1 MRKKKTRTQR
11 VWGFLKFQ
19 MVLILVVVAAVAY
32 YYAGGYAAKVSAMKT
47 EAVSLVRNSTEETF
61 RQSQTS
67 IAYDV
72 NGEVLSVLK
81 GEKDVY
87 YIPYEDIP
95 IYVRQAIISTE
106 DKRFYKH
113 SGIDYR
119 GIARA
124 VVAMIQ
130 DGEVTQGGSTITQQL
145 ARTVFLSN
153 DRTWE
158 RKIEEM
164 YIAVE
169 LEKKYSKEEILE
181 FYINN
186 VYYANGYYG
195 IEAAAEG
202 YFATDVG
209 HLSLSQM
216 IYLCAIPNNPT
227 MYDPYTNPDN
237 TLARR
242 DRILAT
248 MLEEQIISEST
259 YEEALAETIA
269 LVESETVKN
278 NYAETY
284 TYYCATRALM
294 ELEGF
299 EFQTVFADEEEQ
311 EAYERSYNNLYN
323 SCNAKLFTGGY
334 RIYTSIDLA
343 AQEELQ
349 SSIDTVLSSFDEV
362 SEEGIYTL
370 QGAAVCIDNTTG
382 MVRAI
387 IGGRRQDLDGY
398 TLNRAFQSF
407 RQPGSA
413 IKPLIV
419 YTPALERGYTPDTTV
434 VDEPIEDGPANGD
447 GTYSGSMS
455 LRQAVALSKNTI
467 AWKIFEEITP
477 EVGISYLEAMH
488 FAKLDANDK
497 RLPASI
503 GGFTNGV
510 SALEMA
516 KGYATIENGGG
527 YRNPTCII
535 KITDADGEIIYQA
548 DQSETI
554 IYKQNACREMTDML
568 QTVITSGTGRGYS
581 LGTMPSAGKTGT
593 TNDNKDGWF
602 VGYTPYYT
610 TSVWVGYDIPKEVA
624 GLGGGTYPGKIWYS
638 FMSWLHEDLEPI
650 DFVSAMNMR
659 QTGENAEGE
668 TSGDGDGNAS
678 NDNAVVEDEAGET
691 TDDAA
696 LENAAE

>member
-1 MRKKKTRTQR
+1 M
-11 VWGFLKFQ
+11 L
-19 MVLILVVVAAVAY
+19 LVVAAVAY

-47 EAVSLVRNSTEETF
+47 EAVSMVSHSSKDTF
-61 RQSQTS
+61 RKSQTS
-67 IAYDV
+67 IAYYI
-72 NGEVLSVLK
+72 NGKTLSVLK

-87 YIPYEDIP
+87 YIEYEDIP
-95 IYVRQAIISTE
+95 VYVKQAIISTE

-113 SGIDYR
+113 KGIDYR
-119 GIARA
+119 GIMRA
-124 VVAMIQ
+124 AVAMIQ

-153 DRTWE
+153 ERTWE

-181 FYINN
+181 FYLNN
-186 VYYANGYYG
+186 VYFANGYYG
-195 IEAAAEG
+195 IEAAAQG
-202 YFATDVG
+202 YFGTDVS

-227 MYDPYTNPDN
+227 LYNPLTHADK
-237 TLARR
+237 TQARR
-242 DRILAT
+242 DRILKS
-248 MLEEQIISEST
+248 MLEDQVISESSYQT
-259 YEEALAETIA
+259 AVAEQIKTTEPEEI
-269 LVESETVKN
+269 KN

-299 EFQTVFADEEEQ
+299 EFQTVFSDDEEKT
-311 EAYERSYNNLYN
+311 AYDREYQSLYDT
-323 SCNAKLFTGGY
+323 CNKKLFTGGY
-334 RIYTSIDLA
+334 RIYTSLDLD
-343 AQEELQ
+343 AQSQLQ
-349 SSIDTVLSSFDEV
+349 TSVDEV
-362 SEEGIYTL
+362 LAGFGEKSDEGIYEL

-387 IGGRRQDLDGY
+387 IGGRSQDDVEGY

-434 VDEPIEDGPANGD
+434 VDEPIADGPVNGD
-447 GTYSGSMS
+447 GTYSGAMS
-455 LRQAVALSKNTI
+455 LRQAVARSKNTI
-467 AWKIFEEITP
+467 AWKIFEELTP
-477 EVGISYLEAMH
+477 EVGISYLEAMG
-488 FAKLDANDK
+488 FSNLDANDK

-510 SALEMA
+510 SPLEMA
-516 KGYATIENGGG
+516 KGYATIKNDGG
-527 YRNPTCII
+527 YRNPTCIM
-535 KITDADGEIIYQA
+535 KITDADGEVIYQA
-548 DQSETI
+548 DQTASV
-554 IYKQNACREMTDML
+554 IYKENACRQMTDML

-581 LGTMPSAGKTGT
+581 LGMMPCAGKTGT

-610 TSVWVGYDIPKEVA
+610 TSVWVGYDIPKEVP
-624 GLGGGTYPGKIWYS
+624 GLGGVTYPGKIWHS
-638 FMSWLHEDLEPI
+638 FMSWLHDGLEPV
-650 DFVSAMNMR
+650 DFIHPMT
-659 QTGENAEGE
+659 QENAL
-668 TSGDGDGNAS
+668 SQ
-678 NDNAVVEDEAGET
+678 
-691 TDDAA
+691 
-696 LENAAE
+696 AEE

>member
-1 MRKKKTRTQR
+1 MKKRRKKTRSQKI
-11 VWGFLKFQ
+11 WGFLKFQ
-19 MVLILVVVAAVAY
+19 MILMLLVVAAVAY

-47 EAVSLVRNSTEETF
+47 EAVSMVSHSSKDTF
-61 RQSQTS
+61 RKSQTS
-67 IAYDV
+67 IAYDI
-72 NGEVLSVLK
+72 NGKTLSVLK

-87 YIPYEDIP
+87 YIEYEDIP
-95 IYVRQAIISTE
+95 IYVKQAIISTE

-113 SGIDYR
+113 NGIDYR
-119 GIARA
+119 GIMRA

-153 DRTWE
+153 ERTWE

-181 FYINN
+181 FYLNN
-186 VYYANGYYG
+186 VYFANGYYG
-195 IEAAAEG
+195 IEAAAQG
-202 YFATDVG
+202 YFGTDVS

-227 MYDPYTNPDN
+227 LYNPLTHADK
-237 TLARR
+237 TQARR
-242 DRILAT
+242 DRILKS
-248 MLEEQIISEST
+248 MLEDQVISESSYQT
-259 YEEALAETIA
+259 AVAEQIKTTEPEEI
-269 LVESETVKN
+269 KN

-299 EFQTVFADEEEQ
+299 EFQTVFSDDEEKT
-311 EAYERSYNNLYN
+311 AYDREYQSLYDA
-323 SCNAKLFTGGY
+323 CNKKLFTGGY
-334 RIYTSIDLA
+334 RIYTSLDLD
-343 AQEELQ
+343 AQSQLQ
-349 SSIDTVLSSFDEV
+349 ASVDEV
-362 SEEGIYTL
+362 LAGFGEKSDEGIYEL

-387 IGGRRQDLDGY
+387 IGGRSQDDVEGY

-434 VDEPIEDGPANGD
+434 VDEPIADGPVNGD
-447 GTYSGSMS
+447 GTYSGAMS
-455 LRQAVALSKNTI
+455 LRQAVARSKNTI
-467 AWKIFEEITP
+467 AWKIFEELTP
-477 EVGISYLEAMH
+477 EVGISYLEAMG
-488 FAKLDANDK
+488 FSNLDANDK

-510 SALEMA
+510 SPLEMA
-516 KGYATIENGGG
+516 KGYATIKNDGG
-527 YRNPTCII
+527 YRNPTCIM
-535 KITDADGEIIYQA
+535 KITDADGEVIYQA
-548 DQSETI
+548 DQTASV
-554 IYKQNACREMTDML
+554 IYKENACRQMTDML

-581 LGTMPSAGKTGT
+581 LGMMPCAGKTGT

-610 TSVWVGYDIPKEVA
+610 TSVWVGYDIPKEVP
-624 GLGGGTYPGKIWYS
+624 GLGGGTYPGKIWHS
-638 FMSWLHEDLEPI
+638 FMSWLHDGLEPV
-650 DFVSAMNMR
+650 DFIHPMT
-659 QTGENAEGE
+659 QENA
-668 TSGDGDGNAS
+668 
-678 NDNAVVEDEAGET
+678 
-691 TDDAA
+691 
-696 LENAAE
+696 LPQAEE

>member
-1 MRKKKTRTQR
+1 MKKRRKKTRSQKI
-11 VWGFLKFQ
+11 WGFLKFQ
-19 MVLILVVVAAVAY
+19 MILMLLVVAAVAY

-47 EAVSLVRNSTEETF
+47 EAVSMVSHSSKDTF
-61 RQSQTS
+61 RKSQTS
-67 IAYDV
+67 IAYDI
-72 NGEVLSVLK
+72 NGKTLSVLK

-87 YIPYEDIP
+87 YIEYEDIP
-95 IYVRQAIISTE
+95 IYVKQAIISTE

-113 SGIDYR
+113 NGIDYR
-119 GIARA
+119 GIMRA
-124 VVAMIQ
+124 AVAMIQ

-153 DRTWE
+153 ERTWE

-181 FYINN
+181 FYLNN
-186 VYYANGYYG
+186 VYFANGYYG
-195 IEAAAEG
+195 IEAAAQG
-202 YFATDVG
+202 YFGTDVS

-227 MYDPYTNPDN
+227 LYNPLTHADK
-237 TLARR
+237 TQARR
-242 DRILAT
+242 DRILKS
-248 MLEEQIISEST
+248 MLEDQVISESSYQT
-259 YEEALAETIA
+259 AVAEQIKTTEPEEI
-269 LVESETVKN
+269 KN

-299 EFQTVFADEEEQ
+299 EFQTVFSDDEEKT
-311 EAYERSYNNLYN
+311 AYDREYQSLYDA
-323 SCNAKLFTGGY
+323 CNKKLFTGGY
-334 RIYTSIDLA
+334 RIYTSLDLD
-343 AQEELQ
+343 AQSQLQ
-349 SSIDTVLSSFDEV
+349 ASVDEV
-362 SEEGIYTL
+362 LAGFGEKSDEGIYEL

-387 IGGRRQDLDGY
+387 IGGRSQDDVEGY

-434 VDEPIEDGPANGD
+434 VDEPIADGPVNGD
-447 GTYSGSMS
+447 GTYFGAMS
-455 LRQAVALSKNTI
+455 LRQAVARSKNTI
-467 AWKIFEEITP
+467 AWKIFEELTP
-477 EVGISYLEAMH
+477 EVGISYLEAMG
-488 FAKLDANDK
+488 FSNLDANDK

-510 SALEMA
+510 SPLEMA
-516 KGYATIENGGG
+516 KGYATIKNDGG
-527 YRNPTCII
+527 YRNPTCIM
-535 KITDADGEIIYQA
+535 KITDADGEVIYQA
-548 DQSETI
+548 DQTASV
-554 IYKQNACREMTDML
+554 IYKENACRQMTDML

-581 LGTMPSAGKTGT
+581 LGMMPCAGKTGT

-610 TSVWVGYDIPKEVA
+610 TSVWVGYDIPKEVP
-624 GLGGGTYPGKIWYS
+624 GLGGGTYPGKIWHS
-638 FMSWLHEDLEPI
+638 FMSWLHEGLEPV
-650 DFVSAMNMR
+650 DFIHPMT
-659 QTGENAEGE
+659 QENA
-668 TSGDGDGNAS
+668 
-678 NDNAVVEDEAGET
+678 
-691 TDDAA
+691 
-696 LENAAE
+696 LPQAEE

>member
-1 MRKKKTRTQR
+1 M
-11 VWGFLKFQ
+11 L
-19 MVLILVVVAAVAY
+19 LVVAAVAY

-47 EAVSLVRNSTEETF
+47 EAVSMVSHSSKDTF
-61 RQSQTS
+61 RKSQTS
-67 IAYDV
+67 IAYDI
-72 NGEVLSVLK
+72 NGKTLSVLK

-87 YIPYEDIP
+87 YIEYEDIP
-95 IYVRQAIISTE
+95 IYVKQAIISTE

-113 SGIDYR
+113 NGIDYR
-119 GIARA
+119 GIMRA
-124 VVAMIQ
+124 AVAMIQ

-153 DRTWE
+153 ERTWE

-181 FYINN
+181 FYLNN
-186 VYYANGYYG
+186 VYFANGYYG
-195 IEAAAEG
+195 IEAAAQG
-202 YFATDVG
+202 YFGTDVS

-227 MYDPYTNPDN
+227 LYNPLTHADK
-237 TLARR
+237 TQARR
-242 DRILAT
+242 DRILKS
-248 MLEEQIISEST
+248 MLEDQVISESSYQT
-259 YEEALAETIA
+259 AVAEQIKTTEPEEI
-269 LVESETVKN
+269 KN

-299 EFQTVFADEEEQ
+299 EFQTVFSSDEEKT
-311 EAYERSYNNLYN
+311 AYERKYQSLYDA
-323 SCNAKLFTGGY
+323 CNAKLFTGGY
-334 RIYTSIDLA
+334 RIYTSLDLD
-343 AQEELQ
+343 AQSQLQ
-349 SSIDTVLSSFDEV
+349 ASVDEV
-362 SEEGIYTL
+362 LAGFGEKSDEGIYEL

-387 IGGRRQDLDGY
+387 IGGRSQDDVEGY

-434 VDEPIEDGPANGD
+434 VDEPIADGPVNGD
-447 GTYSGSMS
+447 GTYSGAMS
-455 LRQAVALSKNTI
+455 LRQAVARSKNTI
-467 AWKIFEEITP
+467 AWKIFEELTP
-477 EVGISYLEAMH
+477 EVGISYLEAMS
-488 FAKLDANDK
+488 FSNLDENDK

-510 SALEMA
+510 SPLEMA
-516 KGYATIENGGG
+516 KGYATIKNDGG
-527 YRNPTCII
+527 YRNPTCIM
-535 KITDADGEIIYQA
+535 KITDADGEVIYQA
-548 DQSETI
+548 DQTASV
-554 IYKQNACREMTDML
+554 IYKENACRQMTDML

-581 LGTMPSAGKTGT
+581 LGTMPCAGKTGT

-610 TSVWVGYDIPKEVA
+610 TSVWVGYDIPKEVP
-624 GLGGGTYPGKIWYS
+624 GLGGGTYPGKIWHS
-638 FMSWLHEDLEPI
+638 FMSWLHEGLEPI
-650 DFVSAMNMR
+650 DFVHPLE
-659 QTGENAEGE
+659 QENALPQTEE
-668 TSGDGDGNAS
+668 
-678 NDNAVVEDEAGET
+678 
-691 TDDAA
+691 
-696 LENAAE
+696 

>member
-1 MRKKKTRTQR
+1 M
-11 VWGFLKFQ
+11 L
-19 MVLILVVVAAVAY
+19 LVVAAVAY

-47 EAVSLVRNSTEETF
+47 EAVSMVSHSSKDTF
-61 RQSQTS
+61 RKSQTS
-67 IAYDV
+67 IAYDI
-72 NGEVLSVLK
+72 NGKTLSVLK

-87 YIPYEDIP
+87 YIEYEDIP
-95 IYVRQAIISTE
+95 IYVKQAIISTE

-113 SGIDYR
+113 KGIDYR
-119 GIARA
+119 GIMRA
-124 VVAMIQ
+124 AVAMIQ

-153 DRTWE
+153 ERTWE

-181 FYINN
+181 FYLNN
-186 VYYANGYYG
+186 VYFANGYYG
-195 IEAAAEG
+195 IEAAAQG
-202 YFATDVG
+202 YFGTDVS

-227 MYDPYTNPDN
+227 LYNPLTHADK
-237 TLARR
+237 TQARR
-242 DRILAT
+242 DRILKS
-248 MLEEQIISEST
+248 MLEDQVISESSYQT
-259 YEEALAETIA
+259 AVAEQIKTTEPEEI
-269 LVESETVKN
+269 KN

-299 EFQTVFADEEEQ
+299 EFQTVFSDDEEKT
-311 EAYERSYNNLYN
+311 AYDREYQSLYDA
-323 SCNAKLFTGGY
+323 CNKKLFTGGY
-334 RIYTSIDLA
+334 RIYTSLDLD
-343 AQEELQ
+343 AQSQLQ
-349 SSIDTVLSSFDEV
+349 ASIDEVLAGFGEKSD
-362 SEEGIYTL
+362 EGIYEL

-387 IGGRRQDLDGY
+387 IGGRSQDDVEGY

-434 VDEPIEDGPANGD
+434 VDEPIADGPVNGD
-447 GTYSGSMS
+447 GTYSGAMS
-455 LRQAVALSKNTI
+455 LRQAVARSKNTI
-467 AWKIFEEITP
+467 AWKIFEELTP
-477 EVGISYLEAMH
+477 EVGISYLEAMG
-488 FAKLDANDK
+488 FSNLDANDK

-510 SALEMA
+510 SPLEMA
-516 KGYATIENGGG
+516 KGYATIKNDGG
-527 YRNPTCII
+527 YRNPTCIM
-535 KITDADGEIIYQA
+535 KITDADGEVIYQA
-548 DQSETI
+548 DQTASV
-554 IYKQNACREMTDML
+554 IYKENACRQMTDML

-581 LGTMPSAGKTGT
+581 LGMMPCAGKTGT

-610 TSVWVGYDIPKEVA
+610 TSVWVGYDIPKEVP
-624 GLGGGTYPGKIWYS
+624 GLGGGTYPGKIWHS
-638 FMSWLHEDLEPI
+638 FMSWLHDGLEPV
-650 DFVSAMNMR
+650 DFIHPMT
-659 QTGENAEGE
+659 QENAL
-668 TSGDGDGNAS
+668 SQ
-678 NDNAVVEDEAGET
+678 
-691 TDDAA
+691 
-696 LENAAE
+696 AEE

>member
-1 MRKKKTRTQR
+1 M
-11 VWGFLKFQ
+11 L
-19 MVLILVVVAAVAY
+19 LVVAAVAY

-47 EAVSLVRNSTEETF
+47 EAVSMVSHSSKDTF
-61 RQSQTS
+61 RKSQTS
-67 IAYDV
+67 IAYDI
-72 NGEVLSVLK
+72 NGKTLSVLK

-87 YIPYEDIP
+87 YIEYEDIP
-95 IYVRQAIISTE
+95 IYVKQAIISTE

-113 SGIDYR
+113 KGIDYR
-119 GIARA
+119 GIMRA

-153 DRTWE
+153 ERTWE

-181 FYINN
+181 FYLNN
-186 VYYANGYYG
+186 VYFANGYYG
-195 IEAAAEG
+195 IEAAAQG
-202 YFATDVG
+202 YFGTDVS

-227 MYDPYTNPDN
+227 LYNPLTHADK
-237 TLARR
+237 TQARR
-242 DRILAT
+242 DRILKS
-248 MLEEQIISEST
+248 MLEDQVISESSYQT
-259 YEEALAETIA
+259 AVAEQIKTTEPEEI
-269 LVESETVKN
+269 KN

-299 EFQTVFADEEEQ
+299 EFQTVFSDDEEKT
-311 EAYERSYNNLYN
+311 AYERKYQSLYDA
-323 SCNAKLFTGGY
+323 CNAKLFTGGY
-334 RIYTSIDLA
+334 RIYTSLDLD
-343 AQEELQ
+343 AQSQLQ
-349 SSIDTVLSSFDEV
+349 ASVDEV
-362 SEEGIYTL
+362 LAGFGEKSDEGIYEL

-387 IGGRRQDLDGY
+387 IGGRSQDDVEGY

-434 VDEPIEDGPANGD
+434 VDEPIADGPVNGD
-447 GTYSGSMS
+447 GTYSGAMS
-455 LRQAVALSKNTI
+455 LRQAVARSKNTI
-467 AWKIFEEITP
+467 AWKIFEELTP
-477 EVGISYLEAMH
+477 EVGISYLEAMD
-488 FAKLDANDK
+488 FSNLDENDK

-510 SALEMA
+510 SPLEMA
-516 KGYATIENGGG
+516 KGYATIKNDGG
-527 YRNPTCII
+527 YRNPTCIM
-535 KITDADGEIIYQA
+535 KITDADGEVIYQA
-548 DQSETI
+548 DQTASV
-554 IYKQNACREMTDML
+554 IYKENACRQMTDML

-581 LGTMPSAGKTGT
+581 LGTMPCAGKTGT

-610 TSVWVGYDIPKEVA
+610 TSVWVGYDIPKEVP
-624 GLGGGTYPGKIWYS
+624 GLGGGTYPGKIWHS
-638 FMSWLHEDLEPI
+638 FMSWLHEGLEPI
-650 DFVSAMNMR
+650 DFVHPLE
-659 QTGENAEGE
+659 QENALPQTEE
-668 TSGDGDGNAS
+668 
-678 NDNAVVEDEAGET
+678 
-691 TDDAA
+691 
-696 LENAAE
+696 

>member
-1 MRKKKTRTQR
+1 M
-11 VWGFLKFQ
+11 L
-19 MVLILVVVAAVAY
+19 LVVAAVAY

-47 EAVSLVRNSTEETF
+47 EAVSMVSHSSKDTF
-61 RQSQTS
+61 RKSQTS
-67 IAYDV
+67 IAYDI
-72 NGEVLSVLK
+72 NGKTLSVLK

-87 YIPYEDIP
+87 YIEYEDIP
-95 IYVRQAIISTE
+95 IYVKQAIISTE

-113 SGIDYR
+113 NGIDYR
-119 GIARA
+119 GIMRA
-124 VVAMIQ
+124 AVAMIQ

-153 DRTWE
+153 ERTWE

-181 FYINN
+181 FYLNN
-186 VYYANGYYG
+186 VYFANGYYG
-195 IEAAAEG
+195 IEAAAQG
-202 YFATDVG
+202 YFGTDVS

-227 MYDPYTNPDN
+227 LYNPLTHADK
-237 TLARR
+237 TQARR
-242 DRILAT
+242 DRILKS
-248 MLEEQIISEST
+248 MLEDQVISESSYQT
-259 YEEALAETIA
+259 AVAEQIKTTEPEEI
-269 LVESETVKN
+269 KN

-299 EFQTVFADEEEQ
+299 EFQTVFSDDEEKT
-311 EAYERSYNNLYN
+311 AYDREYQSLYDA
-323 SCNAKLFTGGY
+323 CNKKLFTGGY
-334 RIYTSIDLA
+334 RIYTSLDLD
-343 AQEELQ
+343 AQSQLQ
-349 SSIDTVLSSFDEV
+349 ASIDEVLAGFGEKSD
-362 SEEGIYTL
+362 EGIYEL

-387 IGGRRQDLDGY
+387 IGGRSQDDVEGY

-434 VDEPIEDGPANGD
+434 VDEPIADGPVNGD
-447 GTYSGSMS
+447 GTYSGAMS
-455 LRQAVALSKNTI
+455 LRQAVARSKNTI
-467 AWKIFEEITP
+467 AWKIFEELTP
-477 EVGISYLEAMH
+477 EVGISYLEAMG
-488 FAKLDANDK
+488 FSNLDANDK

-510 SALEMA
+510 SPLEMA
-516 KGYATIENGGG
+516 KGYATIKNDGG
-527 YRNPTCII
+527 YRNPTCIM
-535 KITDADGEIIYQA
+535 KITDADGEVIYQA
-548 DQSETI
+548 DQTASV
-554 IYKQNACREMTDML
+554 IYKENACRQMTDML

-581 LGTMPSAGKTGT
+581 LGMMPCAGKTGT

-610 TSVWVGYDIPKEVA
+610 TSVWVGYDIPKEVP
-624 GLGGGTYPGKIWYS
+624 GLGGGTYPGKIWHS
-638 FMSWLHEDLEPI
+638 FMSWLHDGLEPV
-650 DFVSAMNMR
+650 DFIHPMT
-659 QTGENAEGE
+659 QENA
-668 TSGDGDGNAS
+668 
-678 NDNAVVEDEAGET
+678 
-691 TDDAA
+691 
-696 LENAAE
+696 LPQAEE

>member
-1 MRKKKTRTQR
+1 M
-11 VWGFLKFQ
+11 L
-19 MVLILVVVAAVAY
+19 LVVAAVAY

-47 EAVSLVRNSTEETF
+47 EAVSMVSHSSKDTF
-61 RQSQTS
+61 RKSQTS
-67 IAYDV
+67 IAYDI
-72 NGEVLSVLK
+72 NGKTLSVLK

-87 YIPYEDIP
+87 YIEYEDIP
-95 IYVRQAIISTE
+95 IYVKQAIISTE

-113 SGIDYR
+113 KGIDYR
-119 GIARA
+119 GIMRA

-153 DRTWE
+153 ERTWE

-181 FYINN
+181 FYLNN
-186 VYYANGYYG
+186 VYFANGYYG
-195 IEAAAEG
+195 IEAAAQG
-202 YFATDVG
+202 YFGTDVS

-227 MYDPYTNPDN
+227 LYNPLTHADK
-237 TLARR
+237 TQARR
-242 DRILAT
+242 DRILKS
-248 MLEEQIISEST
+248 MLEDQVISESSYQT
-259 YEEALAETIA
+259 AVAEQIKTTEPEEI
-269 LVESETVKN
+269 KN

-299 EFQTVFADEEEQ
+299 EFQTVFSSDEEKT
-311 EAYERSYNNLYN
+311 AYERKYQSLYDA
-323 SCNAKLFTGGY
+323 CNAKLFTGGY
-334 RIYTSIDLA
+334 RIYTSLDLD
-343 AQEELQ
+343 AQSQLQ
-349 SSIDTVLSSFDEV
+349 ASVDEV
-362 SEEGIYTL
+362 LAGFGEKSDEGIYEL

-387 IGGRRQDLDGY
+387 IGGRSQDDVEGY

-434 VDEPIEDGPANGD
+434 VDEPIADGPVNGD
-447 GTYSGSMS
+447 GTYSGAMS
-455 LRQAVALSKNTI
+455 LRQAVARSKNTI
-467 AWKIFEEITP
+467 AWKIFEELTP
-477 EVGISYLEAMH
+477 EVGISYLEAMS
-488 FAKLDANDK
+488 FSNLDENDK

-510 SALEMA
+510 SPLEMA
-516 KGYATIENGGG
+516 KGYATIKNDGG
-527 YRNPTCII
+527 YRNPTCIM
-535 KITDADGEIIYQA
+535 KITDADGEMIYQA
-548 DQSETI
+548 DQTASV
-554 IYKQNACREMTDML
+554 IYKENACRQMTDML

-581 LGTMPSAGKTGT
+581 LGTMPCAGKTGT

-610 TSVWVGYDIPKEVA
+610 TSVWVGYDIPKEVP
-624 GLGGGTYPGKIWYS
+624 GLGGGTYPGKIWHS
-638 FMSWLHEDLEPI
+638 FMSWLHEGLEPV
-650 DFVSAMNMR
+650 DFVHPLEQKNALSE
-659 QTGENAEGE
+659 TGE
-668 TSGDGDGNAS
+668 
-678 NDNAVVEDEAGET
+678 
-691 TDDAA
+691 
-696 LENAAE
+696 

>member
-1 MRKKKTRTQR
+1 M
-11 VWGFLKFQ
+11 L
-19 MVLILVVVAAVAY
+19 LVVAAVAY

-47 EAVSLVRNSTEETF
+47 EAVSLVSHSSKDTF
-61 RQSQTS
+61 RKNQTS

-72 NGEVLSVLK
+72 NGNTLSVLK

-87 YIPYEDIP
+87 YIEYEDIP
-95 IYVRQAIISTE
+95 VYIKQAVISTE

-113 SGIDYR
+113 KGIDYR
-119 GIARA
+119 GIMRA
-124 VVAMIQ
+124 IIAMIQ

-153 DRTWE
+153 EKTWE

-169 LEKKYSKEEILE
+169 LEKKYTKEDILE
-181 FYINN
+181 FYLNN
-186 VYYANGYYG
+186 VFFANGYYG
-195 IEAAAEG
+195 IEAAAQG
-202 YFATDVG
+202 YFGTDVS

-227 MYDPYTNPDN
+227 LYNPLTNPDK
-237 TLARR
+237 TEARR
-242 DRILAT
+242 DRILKS
-248 MLEEQIISEST
+248 MLEDKVISENS
-259 YEEALAETIA
+259 YETAKAEKI
-269 LVESETVKN
+269 ETVQKDEIKN
-278 NYAETY
+278 NYAETF

-299 EFQTVFADEEEQ
+299 EFQTVFSDDAEK
-311 EAYERSYNNLYN
+311 EAYDREYQTLYDE
-323 SCNAKLFTGGY
+323 CNAKLFTGGY
-334 RIYTSIDLA
+334 RIYTSLDLE
-343 AQEELQ
+343 AQSRLQ
-349 SSIDTVLSSFDEV
+349 ASIDYILGGFDEKND
-362 SEEGIYTL
+362 EGIYTL
-370 QGAAVCIDNTTG
+370 QGASVCIDNTTG

-387 IGGRRQDLDGY
+387 VGGRSQDDVEGY

-419 YTPALERGYTPDTTV
+419 YTPALERGYTPDTIV
-434 VDEPIEDGPANGD
+434 VDEPIENGPVNGD
-447 GTYSGSMS
+447 GTYSGAMT

-467 AWKIFEEITP
+467 AWKVFEEITP
-477 EVGISYLEAMH
+477 EVGISYLESMQ
-488 FAKLDANDK
+488 FSNLDANDK
-497 RLPASI
+497 RLPASV

-516 KGYATIENGGG
+516 KGYATIKNDGG

-535 KITDADGEIIYQA
+535 KITDADGQVLYQA
-548 DQSETI
+548 DQTASVV
-554 IYKQNACREMTDML
+554 YKENACRQMTDML

-581 LGTMPSAGKTGT
+581 LGNMPCAGKTGT

-610 TSVWVGYDIPKEVA
+610 TSVWVGYDIPKEVP

-638 FMSWLHEDLEPI
+638 FMSWLHEGLEPI
-650 DFVSAMNMR
+650 DFVHPLDQTLTDLGQTDTTENALPE
-659 QTGENAEGE
+659 TGE
-668 TSGDGDGNAS
+668 
-678 NDNAVVEDEAGET
+678 
-691 TDDAA
+691 
-696 LENAAE
+696 

>member
-1 MRKKKTRTQR
+1 M
-11 VWGFLKFQ
+11 L
-19 MVLILVVVAAVAY
+19 LVVAAVAY

-47 EAVSLVRNSTEETF
+47 EAVSMVSHSSKDTF
-61 RQSQTS
+61 RKSQTS
-67 IAYDV
+67 IAYDI
-72 NGEVLSVLK
+72 NGKTLSVLK

-87 YIPYEDIP
+87 YIEYEDIP
-95 IYVRQAIISTE
+95 IYVKQAIISTE

-113 SGIDYR
+113 NGIDYR
-119 GIARA
+119 GIMRA
-124 VVAMIQ
+124 AVAMIQ

-153 DRTWE
+153 ERTWE

-181 FYINN
+181 FYLNN
-186 VYYANGYYG
+186 VYFANGYYG
-195 IEAAAEG
+195 IEAAAQG
-202 YFATDVG
+202 YFGTDVS

-227 MYDPYTNPDN
+227 LYNPLIHADK
-237 TLARR
+237 TQARR
-242 DRILAT
+242 DRILKS
-248 MLEEQIISEST
+248 MLEDQVISESSYQT
-259 YEEALAETIA
+259 AVAEQIKTTEPEEI
-269 LVESETVKN
+269 KN

-299 EFQTVFADEEEQ
+299 EFQTVFSDDEEKT
-311 EAYERSYNNLYN
+311 AYDREYQSLYDT
-323 SCNAKLFTGGY
+323 CNKKLFTGGY
-334 RIYTSIDLA
+334 RIYTSLDLD
-343 AQEELQ
+343 AQSQLQ
-349 SSIDTVLSSFDEV
+349 ASVDEV
-362 SEEGIYTL
+362 LAGFGEKSDEGIYEL

-387 IGGRRQDLDGY
+387 IGGRSQDDVEGY

-434 VDEPIEDGPANGD
+434 VDEPIADGPVNGD
-447 GTYSGSMS
+447 GTYSGAMS
-455 LRQAVALSKNTI
+455 LRQAVARSKNTI
-467 AWKIFEEITP
+467 AWKIFEELTP
-477 EVGISYLEAMH
+477 EVGISYLEEMG
-488 FAKLDANDK
+488 FSNLDANDK

-510 SALEMA
+510 SPLEMA
-516 KGYATIENGGG
+516 KGYATIKNDGG
-527 YRNPTCII
+527 YRNPTCIM
-535 KITDADGEIIYQA
+535 KITNADGEVIYQA
-548 DQSETI
+548 DQTASV
-554 IYKQNACREMTDML
+554 IYKENACRQMTDML

-581 LGTMPSAGKTGT
+581 LGMMPCAGKTGT

-610 TSVWVGYDIPKEVA
+610 TSVWVGYDIPKEVP
-624 GLGGGTYPGKIWYS
+624 GLGGGTYPGKIWHS
-638 FMSWLHEDLEPI
+638 FMSWLHEGLEPV
-650 DFVSAMNMR
+650 DFIHPMT
-659 QTGENAEGE
+659 QENA
-668 TSGDGDGNAS
+668 
-678 NDNAVVEDEAGET
+678 
-691 TDDAA
+691 
-696 LENAAE
+696 LPQAEE

>member
-1 MRKKKTRTQR
+1 M
-11 VWGFLKFQ
+11 L
-19 MVLILVVVAAVAY
+19 LVVAAVAY

-47 EAVSLVRNSTEETF
+47 EAVSMVSHSSKDTF
-61 RQSQTS
+61 RKSQTS
-67 IAYDV
+67 IAYDI
-72 NGEVLSVLK
+72 NGKTLSVLK

-87 YIPYEDIP
+87 YIEYEDIP
-95 IYVRQAIISTE
+95 IYVKQAIISTE

-113 SGIDYR
+113 NGIDYR
-119 GIARA
+119 GIMRA
-124 VVAMIQ
+124 AVAMIQ

-153 DRTWE
+153 ERTWE

-181 FYINN
+181 FYLNN
-186 VYYANGYYG
+186 VYFANGYYG
-195 IEAAAEG
+195 IEAAAQG
-202 YFATDVG
+202 YFGTDVS

-227 MYDPYTNPDN
+227 LYNPLTHADK
-237 TLARR
+237 TQARR
-242 DRILAT
+242 DRILKS
-248 MLEEQIISEST
+248 MLEDQVISESSYQT
-259 YEEALAETIA
+259 AVAEQIKTTEPEEI
-269 LVESETVKN
+269 KN

-299 EFQTVFADEEEQ
+299 EFQTVFSDDEEKT
-311 EAYERSYNNLYN
+311 AYDREYQSLYDT
-323 SCNAKLFTGGY
+323 CNKKLFTGGY
-334 RIYTSIDLA
+334 RIYTSLDLD
-343 AQEELQ
+343 AQSQLQ
-349 SSIDTVLSSFDEV
+349 ASVDEV
-362 SEEGIYTL
+362 LAGFGEKSDEGIYEL

-387 IGGRRQDLDGY
+387 IGGRSQDDVEGY

-434 VDEPIEDGPANGD
+434 VDEPIADGPVNGD
-447 GTYSGSMS
+447 GTYSGAMS
-455 LRQAVALSKNTI
+455 LRQAVARSKNTI
-467 AWKIFEEITP
+467 AWKIFEELTP
-477 EVGISYLEAMH
+477 EVGISYLEAMG
-488 FAKLDANDK
+488 FSNLDANDK

-510 SALEMA
+510 SPLEMA
-516 KGYATIENGGG
+516 KGYATIKNDGG
-527 YRNPTCII
+527 YRNPTCIM
-535 KITDADGEIIYQA
+535 KITDADGEVIYQA
-548 DQSETI
+548 DQTASV
-554 IYKQNACREMTDML
+554 IYKENACRQMTDML

-581 LGTMPSAGKTGT
+581 LGMMPCAGKTGT

-610 TSVWVGYDIPKEVA
+610 TSVWVGYDIPKEVP
-624 GLGGGTYPGKIWYS
+624 GLGGGTYPGKIWHS
-638 FMSWLHEDLEPI
+638 FMSWLHDGLEPV
-650 DFVSAMNMR
+650 DFIHPMT
-659 QTGENAEGE
+659 QENA
-668 TSGDGDGNAS
+668 
-678 NDNAVVEDEAGET
+678 
-691 TDDAA
+691 
-696 LENAAE
+696 LPQAEE

>member
-1 MRKKKTRTQR
+1 MKKHRKKTRSQKI
-11 VWGFLKFQ
+11 WGFLKFQ
-19 MVLILVVVAAVAY
+19 MILMLLVVAAVAY

-47 EAVSLVRNSTEETF
+47 EAVSMVSHSSKDTF
-61 RQSQTS
+61 RKSQTS
-67 IAYDV
+67 IAYDI
-72 NGEVLSVLK
+72 NGKTLSVLK

-87 YIPYEDIP
+87 YIEYEDIP
-95 IYVRQAIISTE
+95 IYVKQAIISTE

-113 SGIDYR
+113 NGIDYR
-119 GIARA
+119 GIMRA
-124 VVAMIQ
+124 AVAMIQ

-153 DRTWE
+153 ERTWE

-181 FYINN
+181 FYLNN
-186 VYYANGYYG
+186 VYFANGYYG
-195 IEAAAEG
+195 IEAAAQG
-202 YFATDVG
+202 YFGTDVS

-227 MYDPYTNPDN
+227 LYNPLTHADK
-237 TLARR
+237 TQARR
-242 DRILAT
+242 DRILKS
-248 MLEEQIISEST
+248 MLEDQVISESSYQT
-259 YEEALAETIA
+259 AVAEQIKTTEPEEI
-269 LVESETVKN
+269 KN

-299 EFQTVFADEEEQ
+299 EFQTVFSDDEEKT
-311 EAYERSYNNLYN
+311 AYDREYQSLYDT
-323 SCNAKLFTGGY
+323 CNKKLFTGGY
-334 RIYTSIDLA
+334 RIYTSLDLD
-343 AQEELQ
+343 AQSQLQ
-349 SSIDTVLSSFDEV
+349 ASVDEV
-362 SEEGIYTL
+362 LAGFGEKSDEGIYEL

-387 IGGRRQDLDGY
+387 IGGRSQDDVEGY

-434 VDEPIEDGPANGD
+434 VDEPIADGPVNGD
-447 GTYSGSMS
+447 GTYSGAMS
-455 LRQAVALSKNTI
+455 LRQAVARSKNTI
-467 AWKIFEEITP
+467 AWKIFEELTP
-477 EVGISYLEAMH
+477 EVGISYLEAMG
-488 FAKLDANDK
+488 FSNLDANDK

-510 SALEMA
+510 SPLEMA
-516 KGYATIENGGG
+516 KGYATIKNDGG
-527 YRNPTCII
+527 YRNPTCIM
-535 KITDADGEIIYQA
+535 KITDADGEVIYQA
-548 DQSETI
+548 DQTASV
-554 IYKQNACREMTDML
+554 IYKENACRQMTDML

-581 LGTMPSAGKTGT
+581 LGMMPCAGKTGT

-610 TSVWVGYDIPKEVA
+610 TSVWVGYDIPKEVP
-624 GLGGGTYPGKIWYS
+624 GLGGGTYPGKIWHS
-638 FMSWLHEDLEPI
+638 FMSWLHDGLEPV
-650 DFVSAMNMR
+650 DFIHPMT
-659 QTGENAEGE
+659 QENA
-668 TSGDGDGNAS
+668 
-678 NDNAVVEDEAGET
+678 
-691 TDDAA
+691 
-696 LENAAE
+696 LPQAEE

>member
-1 MRKKKTRTQR
+1 M
-11 VWGFLKFQ
+11 L
-19 MVLILVVVAAVAY
+19 LVVAAVAY

-47 EAVSLVRNSTEETF
+47 EAVSMVSHSSKDTF
-61 RQSQTS
+61 RKSQTS
-67 IAYDV
+67 IAYDI
-72 NGEVLSVLK
+72 NGKTLSVLK

-87 YIPYEDIP
+87 YIEYEDIP
-95 IYVRQAIISTE
+95 IYVKQAIISTE

-113 SGIDYR
+113 NGIDYR
-119 GIARA
+119 GIMRA
-124 VVAMIQ
+124 AVAMIQ

-153 DRTWE
+153 ERTWE

-181 FYINN
+181 FYLNN
-186 VYYANGYYG
+186 VYFANGYYG
-195 IEAAAEG
+195 IEAAAQG
-202 YFATDVG
+202 YFGTDVS

-227 MYDPYTNPDN
+227 LYNPLTHADK
-237 TLARR
+237 TQARR
-242 DRILAT
+242 DRILKS
-248 MLEEQIISEST
+248 MLEDQVISESSYQT
-259 YEEALAETIA
+259 AVAEQIKTTEPEEI
-269 LVESETVKN
+269 KN

-299 EFQTVFADEEEQ
+299 EFQTVFSDDEEKT
-311 EAYERSYNNLYN
+311 AYDREYQSLYDA
-323 SCNAKLFTGGY
+323 CNKKLFTGGY
-334 RIYTSIDLA
+334 RIYTSLDLD
-343 AQEELQ
+343 AQSQLQ
-349 SSIDTVLSSFDEV
+349 ASVDEV
-362 SEEGIYTL
+362 LAGFGEKSDEGIYEL

-387 IGGRRQDLDGY
+387 IGGRSQDDVEGY

-434 VDEPIEDGPANGD
+434 VDEPIADGPVNGD
-447 GTYSGSMS
+447 GTYSGAMS
-455 LRQAVALSKNTI
+455 LRQAVARSKNTI
-467 AWKIFEEITP
+467 AWKIFEELTP
-477 EVGISYLEAMH
+477 EVGISYLEAMG
-488 FAKLDANDK
+488 FSNLDANDK

-510 SALEMA
+510 SPLEMA
-516 KGYATIENGGG
+516 KGYATIKNDGG
-527 YRNPTCII
+527 YRNPTCIM
-535 KITDADGEIIYQA
+535 KITDADGEVIYQA
-548 DQSETI
+548 DQTASV
-554 IYKQNACREMTDML
+554 IYKENACRQMTDML

-581 LGTMPSAGKTGT
+581 LGKMPCAGKTGT

-610 TSVWVGYDIPKEVA
+610 TSVWVGYDIPKEVP
-624 GLGGGTYPGKIWYS
+624 GLGGGTYPGKIWHS
-638 FMSWLHEDLEPI
+638 FMSWLHDGLEPV
-650 DFVSAMNMR
+650 DFIHPMT
-659 QTGENAEGE
+659 QENA
-668 TSGDGDGNAS
+668 
-678 NDNAVVEDEAGET
+678 
-691 TDDAA
+691 
-696 LENAAE
+696 LPQAEE

>member
-1 MRKKKTRTQR
+1 M
-11 VWGFLKFQ
+11 L
-19 MVLILVVVAAVAY
+19 LVVAAVAY

-47 EAVSLVRNSTEETF
+47 EAVSMVSHSSKDTF
-61 RQSQTS
+61 RKSQTS
-67 IAYDV
+67 IAYDI
-72 NGEVLSVLK
+72 NGKTLSVLK

-87 YIPYEDIP
+87 YIEYEDIP
-95 IYVRQAIISTE
+95 IYVKQAIISTE

-113 SGIDYR
+113 KGIDYR
-119 GIARA
+119 GIMRA
-124 VVAMIQ
+124 AVAMIQ

-153 DRTWE
+153 ERTWE

-181 FYINN
+181 FYLNN
-186 VYYANGYYG
+186 VYFANGYYG
-195 IEAAAEG
+195 IEAAAQG
-202 YFATDVG
+202 YFGTDVS

-227 MYDPYTNPDN
+227 LYNPLTHADK
-237 TLARR
+237 TQARR
-242 DRILAT
+242 DRILKS
-248 MLEEQIISEST
+248 MLEDQVISESSYQT
-259 YEEALAETIA
+259 AVAEQIKTTEPEEI
-269 LVESETVKN
+269 KN

-299 EFQTVFADEEEQ
+299 EFQTVFSDDEEKT
-311 EAYERSYNNLYN
+311 AYDREYQSLYDT
-323 SCNAKLFTGGY
+323 CNKKLFTGGY
-334 RIYTSIDLA
+334 RIYTSLDLD
-343 AQEELQ
+343 AQSQLQ
-349 SSIDTVLSSFDEV
+349 TSVDEV
-362 SEEGIYTL
+362 LAGFGEKSDEGIYEL

-387 IGGRRQDLDGY
+387 IGGRSQDDVEGY

-434 VDEPIEDGPANGD
+434 VDEPIADGPVNGD
-447 GTYSGSMS
+447 GTYSGAMS
-455 LRQAVALSKNTI
+455 LRQAVARSKNTI
-467 AWKIFEEITP
+467 AWKIFEELTP
-477 EVGISYLEAMH
+477 EVGISYLEAMG
-488 FAKLDANDK
+488 FSNLDANDK

-510 SALEMA
+510 SPLEMA
-516 KGYATIENGGG
+516 KGYATIKNDGG
-527 YRNPTCII
+527 YRNPTCIM
-535 KITDADGEIIYQA
+535 KITDADGEVIYQA
-548 DQSETI
+548 DQTASV
-554 IYKQNACREMTDML
+554 IYKENACRQMTDML

-581 LGTMPSAGKTGT
+581 LGMMPCAGKTGT

-610 TSVWVGYDIPKEVA
+610 TSVWVGYDIPKEVP
-624 GLGGGTYPGKIWYS
+624 GLGGGTYPGKIWHS
-638 FMSWLHEDLEPI
+638 FMSWLHDGLEPV
-650 DFVSAMNMR
+650 DFIHPMT
-659 QTGENAEGE
+659 QENA
-668 TSGDGDGNAS
+668 
-678 NDNAVVEDEAGET
+678 
-691 TDDAA
+691 
-696 LENAAE
+696 LPQAEE

>member
-1 MRKKKTRTQR
+1 MKKRRKKTRSQKI
-11 VWGFLKFQ
+11 WGFLKFQ
-19 MVLILVVVAAVAY
+19 MILMLLVVAAVAY

-47 EAVSLVRNSTEETF
+47 EAVSMVSHSSKDTF
-61 RQSQTS
+61 RKSQTS
-67 IAYDV
+67 IAYDI
-72 NGEVLSVLK
+72 NGKTLSVLK

-87 YIPYEDIP
+87 YIEYEDIP
-95 IYVRQAIISTE
+95 IYVKQAIISTE

-113 SGIDYR
+113 NGIDYR
-119 GIARA
+119 GIMRA
-124 VVAMIQ
+124 AVAMIQ

-153 DRTWE
+153 ERTWE

-181 FYINN
+181 FYLNN
-186 VYYANGYYG
+186 VYFANGYYG
-195 IEAAAEG
+195 IEAAAQG
-202 YFATDVG
+202 YFGTDVS

-227 MYDPYTNPDN
+227 LYNPLIHADK
-237 TLARR
+237 TQARR
-242 DRILAT
+242 DRILKS
-248 MLEEQIISEST
+248 MLEDQVISESSYQT
-259 YEEALAETIA
+259 AVAEQIKTTEPEEI
-269 LVESETVKN
+269 KN

-299 EFQTVFADEEEQ
+299 EFQTVFSDDEEKT
-311 EAYERSYNNLYN
+311 AYDREYQYLYDT
-323 SCNAKLFTGGY
+323 CNKKLFTGGY
-334 RIYTSIDLA
+334 RIYTSLDLD
-343 AQEELQ
+343 AQSQLQ
-349 SSIDTVLSSFDEV
+349 ASVDEV
-362 SEEGIYTL
+362 LAGFGEKSDEGIYEL

-387 IGGRRQDLDGY
+387 IGGRSQDDVEGY

-434 VDEPIEDGPANGD
+434 VDEPIADGPVNGD
-447 GTYSGSMS
+447 GTYSGAMS
-455 LRQAVALSKNTI
+455 LRQAVARSKNTI
-467 AWKIFEEITP
+467 AWKIFEELTP
-477 EVGISYLEAMH
+477 EVGISYLEEMG
-488 FAKLDANDK
+488 FSNLDANDK

-510 SALEMA
+510 SPLEMA
-516 KGYATIENGGG
+516 KGYATIKNDGG
-527 YRNPTCII
+527 YRNPTCIM
-535 KITDADGEIIYQA
+535 KITNADGEVIYQA
-548 DQSETI
+548 DQTASV
-554 IYKQNACREMTDML
+554 IYKENACRQMTDML

-581 LGTMPSAGKTGT
+581 LGMMPCAGKTGT

-610 TSVWVGYDIPKEVA
+610 TSVWVGYDIPKEVP
-624 GLGGGTYPGKIWYS
+624 GLGGGTYPGKIWHS
-638 FMSWLHEDLEPI
+638 FMSWLHEGLEPV
-650 DFVSAMNMR
+650 DFIHPMT
-659 QTGENAEGE
+659 QENA
-668 TSGDGDGNAS
+668 
-678 NDNAVVEDEAGET
+678 
-691 TDDAA
+691 
-696 LENAAE
+696 LPQAEE

>member
-1 MRKKKTRTQR
+1 M
-11 VWGFLKFQ
+11 L
-19 MVLILVVVAAVAY
+19 LVVAAVAY

-47 EAVSLVRNSTEETF
+47 EAVSMVSHSSKDTF
-61 RQSQTS
+61 RKSQTS
-67 IAYDV
+67 IAYDI
-72 NGEVLSVLK
+72 NGKTLSVLK

-87 YIPYEDIP
+87 YIEYEDIP
-95 IYVRQAIISTE
+95 IYVKQAIISTE

-113 SGIDYR
+113 KGIDYR
-119 GIARA
+119 GIMRA

-153 DRTWE
+153 ERTWE

-181 FYINN
+181 FYLNN
-186 VYYANGYYG
+186 VYFANGYYG
-195 IEAAAEG
+195 IEAAAQG
-202 YFATDVG
+202 YFGTDVS

-216 IYLCAIPNNPT
+216 IYLCAIPNNP
-227 MYDPYTNPDN
+227 MLYNPLTHADK
-237 TLARR
+237 TQARR
-242 DRILAT
+242 DRILKS
-248 MLEEQIISEST
+248 MLEDQVISESSYQT
-259 YEEALAETIA
+259 AVAEQIKTTEPEEI
-269 LVESETVKN
+269 KN

-299 EFQTVFADEEEQ
+299 EFQTVFSDDEEKT
-311 EAYERSYNNLYN
+311 AYDREYQSLYDT
-323 SCNAKLFTGGY
+323 CNKKLFTGGY
-334 RIYTSIDLA
+334 RIYTSLDLD
-343 AQEELQ
+343 AQSQLQ
-349 SSIDTVLSSFDEV
+349 TSVDEV
-362 SEEGIYTL
+362 LAGFGEKSDEGIYEL

-387 IGGRRQDLDGY
+387 IGGRSQDDVEGY

-434 VDEPIEDGPANGD
+434 VDEPIADGPVNGD
-447 GTYSGSMS
+447 GTYSGAMS
-455 LRQAVALSKNTI
+455 LRQAVARSKNTI
-467 AWKIFEEITP
+467 AWKIFEELTP
-477 EVGISYLEAMH
+477 EVGISYLEAMG
-488 FAKLDANDK
+488 FSNLDANDK

-510 SALEMA
+510 SPLEMA
-516 KGYATIENGGG
+516 KGYATIKNDGG
-527 YRNPTCII
+527 YRNPTCIM
-535 KITDADGEIIYQA
+535 KITDADGEVIYQA
-548 DQSETI
+548 DQTASV
-554 IYKQNACREMTDML
+554 IYKENACRQMTDML

-581 LGTMPSAGKTGT
+581 LGKMPCAGKTGT

-610 TSVWVGYDIPKEVA
+610 TSVWVGYDIPKEVP
-624 GLGGGTYPGKIWYS
+624 GLGGGTYPGKIWHS
-638 FMSWLHEDLEPI
+638 FMSWLHDGLEPV
-650 DFVSAMNMR
+650 DFIHPMT
-659 QTGENAEGE
+659 QENALPQ
-668 TSGDGDGNAS
+668 
-678 NDNAVVEDEAGET
+678 VEE
-691 TDDAA
+691 
-696 LENAAE
+696 

>member
-1 MRKKKTRTQR
+1 M
-11 VWGFLKFQ
+11 L
-19 MVLILVVVAAVAY
+19 LVVAAVAY

-47 EAVSLVRNSTEETF
+47 EAVSMVSHSSKDTF
-61 RQSQTS
+61 RKSQTS
-67 IAYDV
+67 IAYDI
-72 NGEVLSVLK
+72 NGKTLSVLK

-87 YIPYEDIP
+87 YIEYEDIP
-95 IYVRQAIISTE
+95 IYVKQAIISTE

-113 SGIDYR
+113 NGIDYR
-119 GIARA
+119 GIMRA
-124 VVAMIQ
+124 AVAMIQ

-153 DRTWE
+153 ERTWE

-181 FYINN
+181 FYLNN
-186 VYYANGYYG
+186 VYFANGYYG
-195 IEAAAEG
+195 IEAAAQG
-202 YFATDVG
+202 YFGTDVS

-227 MYDPYTNPDN
+227 LYNPLTHADK
-237 TLARR
+237 TQARR
-242 DRILAT
+242 DRILKS
-248 MLEEQIISEST
+248 MLEDKVISESSYQT
-259 YEEALAETIA
+259 AVAEQIKTTEPEEI
-269 LVESETVKN
+269 KN

-299 EFQTVFADEEEQ
+299 EFQTVFSDDEEKTEYDREYQ
-311 EAYERSYNNLYN
+311 SLYDA
-323 SCNAKLFTGGY
+323 CNKKLFTGGY
-334 RIYTSIDLA
+334 RIYTSLDLD
-343 AQEELQ
+343 AQSQLQ
-349 SSIDTVLSSFDEV
+349 ASVDEV
-362 SEEGIYTL
+362 LAGFGEKSDEGIYEL

-387 IGGRRQDLDGY
+387 IGGRSQDDVEGY

-434 VDEPIEDGPANGD
+434 VDEPIADGPVNGD
-447 GTYSGSMS
+447 GTYSGAMS
-455 LRQAVALSKNTI
+455 LRQAVARSKNTI
-467 AWKIFEEITP
+467 AWKIFEELTP
-477 EVGISYLEAMH
+477 EVGISYLEAMG
-488 FAKLDANDK
+488 FSNLDANDK

-510 SALEMA
+510 SPLEMA
-516 KGYATIENGGG
+516 KGYATIKNDGG
-527 YRNPTCII
+527 YRNPTCIM
-535 KITDADGEIIYQA
+535 KITDADGEVIYQA
-548 DQSETI
+548 DQTASV
-554 IYKQNACREMTDML
+554 IYKENACRQMTDML

-581 LGTMPSAGKTGT
+581 LGTMPCAGKTGT

-610 TSVWVGYDIPKEVA
+610 TSVWVGYDIPKEVP
-624 GLGGGTYPGKIWYS
+624 GLGGGTYPGKIWHG
-638 FMSWLHEDLEPI
+638 FMSWLHDGLEPV
-650 DFVSAMNMR
+650 DFIHPMT
-659 QTGENAEGE
+659 QENALPQ
-668 TSGDGDGNAS
+668 
-678 NDNAVVEDEAGET
+678 AGE
-691 TDDAA
+691 
-696 LENAAE
+696 

>member
-1 MRKKKTRTQR
+1 MKKRRKKTRSQKI
-11 VWGFLKFQ
+11 WGFLKFQ
-19 MVLILVVVAAVAY
+19 MILMLLVVAAVAY

-47 EAVSLVRNSTEETF
+47 EAVSMVSHSSKDTF
-61 RQSQTS
+61 RKSQTS
-67 IAYDV
+67 IAYDI
-72 NGEVLSVLK
+72 NGKTLSVLK

-87 YIPYEDIP
+87 YIEYEDIP
-95 IYVRQAIISTE
+95 IYVKQAIISTE

-113 SGIDYR
+113 KGIDYR
-119 GIARA
+119 GIMRA

-153 DRTWE
+153 ERTWE

-181 FYINN
+181 FYLNN
-186 VYYANGYYG
+186 VYFANGYYG
-195 IEAAAEG
+195 IEAAAQG
-202 YFATDVG
+202 YFGTDVS

-227 MYDPYTNPDN
+227 LYNPLTHADK
-237 TLARR
+237 TQARR
-242 DRILAT
+242 DRILKS
-248 MLEEQIISEST
+248 MLEDQVISESSYQT
-259 YEEALAETIA
+259 AVAEQIKTTEPEEI
-269 LVESETVKN
+269 KN

-299 EFQTVFADEEEQ
+299 EFQTVFSSDEEKT
-311 EAYERSYNNLYN
+311 AYERKYQSLYDA
-323 SCNAKLFTGGY
+323 CNAKLFTGGY
-334 RIYTSIDLA
+334 RIYTSLDLD
-343 AQEELQ
+343 AQSQLQ
-349 SSIDTVLSSFDEV
+349 ASVDEV
-362 SEEGIYTL
+362 LAGFGEKSDEGIYEL

-387 IGGRRQDLDGY
+387 IGGRSQDDVEGY

-434 VDEPIEDGPANGD
+434 VDEPIADGPVNGD
-447 GTYSGSMS
+447 GTYSGAMS
-455 LRQAVALSKNTI
+455 LRQAVARSKNTI
-467 AWKIFEEITP
+467 AWKIFEELTP
-477 EVGISYLEAMH
+477 EVGISYLEAMS
-488 FAKLDANDK
+488 FSNLDENDK

-510 SALEMA
+510 SPLEMA
-516 KGYATIENGGG
+516 KGYATIKNDGG
-527 YRNPTCII
+527 YRNPTCIM
-535 KITDADGEIIYQA
+535 KITDADGEMIYQA
-548 DQSETI
+548 DQTASV
-554 IYKQNACREMTDML
+554 IYKENACRQMTEML

-581 LGTMPSAGKTGT
+581 LGTMPCAGKTGT

-610 TSVWVGYDIPKEVA
+610 TSVWVGYDIPKEVP
-624 GLGGGTYPGKIWYS
+624 GLGGGTYPGKIWHS
-638 FMSWLHEDLEPI
+638 FMSWLHEGLEPV
-650 DFVSAMNMR
+650 DFVHPLEQKNALSE
-659 QTGENAEGE
+659 TGE
-668 TSGDGDGNAS
+668 
-678 NDNAVVEDEAGET
+678 
-691 TDDAA
+691 
-696 LENAAE
+696 